1 MDNGKQIILILF
13 SSPRI
18 PRYLKI
24 DNVLCH
30 IVSDTSLLR
39 CKIYVPL
46 ISTVCPSRS
55 MPYLGIIDPFRAE
68 RKL

>member
-1 MDNGKQIILILF
+1 MDNGKQIIQILF

-30 IVSDTSLLR
+30 IVFDTSLLM
-39 CKIYVPL
+39 CKI
-46 ISTVCPSRS
+46 
-55 MPYLGIIDPFRAE
+55 
-68 RKL
+68 